1 MTTSDKKTK
10 KGGKA
15 LNRPA
20 GKARNSQQMDNRPAQ
35 AKTTTSKW
43 KFSPTT
49 ARRIAYGVGFAALVF
64 FLGAVYGDVLYRAE
78 QESYVSTSP
87 DTMHYVL
94 SESWGSWRVL
104 GRWALL
110 PARWPWLMALLL
122 AALFT
127 LQAWLTD
134 RMLGLKASL
143 SGVGFIVP
151 AAFMLWML
159 WRGTNLYYKNEPGF
173 ITLIPLLIT
182 AVLLLLAATAWV
194 VRRVNAAPKIEEK
207 PTLPFGALL
216 APALVTA
223 LTMGAWKTNENVILT
238 ARLQNLMWEHD
249 WETMVE
255 EARAAQRPSRAV
267 AAYHAIGLLQQG
279 KLLDEVFDI
288 AYDYPKLKLDSIDGN
303 EEYGIFN
310 ADCNFHA
317 GLLNPAYREA
327 MDRVVMNGPRIV
339 YFKRM
344 AECALLNGETK
355 LCEKY
360 VKLLE
365 DVPFESGFTKRMREL
380 MRQREKIQEDE
391 TYQRIISMLPRDTAF
406 EQNFRSP
413 AFLGYNLGLNSGS
426 DATLLTSAAA
436 CLYSKDLKSALPRL
450 QIMASKGM
458 SLPSC
463 LQQVIAILKLTHPE
477 LAAELP
483 PVNSFV
489 ENELKAF
496 LSDAKPYVKDRLAL
510 RRELKERWLGT
521 YFYYYYCENNDPD
534 QVIKRDNTEKAG
546 VN

>member
-20 GKARNSQQMDNRPAQ
+20 GKARNSQQTDNRPAQ

-310 ADCNFHA
+310 ADCNFYA

-365 DVPFESGFTKRMREL
+365 DVPFESGFTERMREL

-391 TYQRIISMLPRDTAF
+391 TYQRVISMLPRDTAF

-463 LQQVIAILKLTHPE
+463 LQQVIAILKLTHHP
-477 LAAELP
+477 
-483 PVNSFV
+483 
-489 ENELKAF
+489 
-496 LSDAKPYVKDRLAL
+496 
-510 RRELKERWLGT
+510 
-521 YFYYYYCENNDPD
+521 
-534 QVIKRDNTEKAG
+534 
-546 VN
+546 

>member
-20 GKARNSQQMDNRPAQ
+20 GKARNSQQTDNRPAQ

-94 SESWGSWRVL
+94 SESWGSWRIL

-151 AAFMLWML
+151 AAFILWML

-255 EARAAQRPSRAV
+255 
-267 AAYHAIGLLQQG
+267 
-279 KLLDEVFDI
+279 
-288 AYDYPKLKLDSIDGN
+288 
-303 EEYGIFN
+303 
-310 ADCNFHA
+310 
-317 GLLNPAYREA
+317 
-327 MDRVVMNGPRIV
+327 
-339 YFKRM
+339 
-344 AECALLNGETK
+344 
-355 LCEKY
+355 
-360 VKLLE
+360 
-365 DVPFESGFTKRMREL
+365 
-380 MRQREKIQEDE
+380 
-391 TYQRIISMLPRDTAF
+391 
-406 EQNFRSP
+406 
-413 AFLGYNLGLNSGS
+413 
-426 DATLLTSAAA
+426 
-436 CLYSKDLKSALPRL
+436 
-450 QIMASKGM
+450 
-458 SLPSC
+458 
-463 LQQVIAILKLTHPE
+463 
-477 LAAELP
+477 
-483 PVNSFV
+483 
-489 ENELKAF
+489 
-496 LSDAKPYVKDRLAL
+496 
-510 RRELKERWLGT
+510 
-521 YFYYYYCENNDPD
+521 
-534 QVIKRDNTEKAG
+534 
-546 VN
+546 